1 MRVISFF
8 VVLFSFLIAIVFG
21 DNMPRYMRSILGLIG
36 VIGIFVFFST
46 FKDKVE
52 IKDDKTIVN
61 DESFDI
67 DDYRFINSTSNGW
80 YLEAISGDKSIN
92 VFDIKSQAKILCQY
106 MKKGGVV
113 VIDEEFH
120 FVCISCIFLFL
131 GLIGVIFKFEII
143 YLLWP
148 FALFAFMYYMDE
160 FLRVN
165 YFKKLKENISKYCK
179 DMEIENI

>member
-1 MRVISFF
+1 MRAISFF
-8 VVLFSFLIAIVFG
+8 VVLFCFVIAIVAI
-21 DNMPRYMRSILGLIG
+21 DDMPKYIVSILGLIS

-46 FKDKVE
+46 FEDKVE
-52 IKDDKTIVN
+52 IQEDKTIVN
-61 DESFDI
+61 DEVFDI

-80 YLEAISGDKSIN
+80 YLEVISEDKSIN

-106 MKKGGVV
+106 MQKRGVV
-113 VIDEEFH
+113 VIDDEFH

-131 GLIGVIFKFEII
+131 GLIGAIFKFEII

-160 FLRVN
+160 FLRVS
-165 YFKKLKENISKYCK
+165 YFKKLKENMSKYCK
-179 DMEIENI
+179 NMKIKNI